1 MESALPFWANF
12 VAGAIAGVTEILTF
26 YPLDVVKTRM
36 QLDTGTKSIGLVGS
50 FRSIIAQEG
59 YVPSLTQSVVRVT
72 RLNLQNNPIPTIHI
86 VLDAFTE
93 VRD

>member
-1 MESALPFWANF
+1 MEPALPFWANF

-59 YVPSLTQSVVRVT
+59 YVPSHPDRRVT
-72 RLNLQNNPIPTIHI
+72 RLNLQIIQYRQFT